1 MSTVLSVMVENH
13 SGVLSRIA
21 GMFARRDFNIASL
34 SVSETEDPE
43 ISSMTIVAEGDERQ
57 VEQVSKQLRK
67 LIDVIKVR
75 ELQIETSIQRE
86 LLLIKIRAGPA
97 ARAEIT
103 NIATIMNCKIVALSQ
118 GTLTLEICDQPE
130 KVKELVAMLTPY
142 GIEEIA
148 RTGTVAL
155 PKDRTGA

>member
-1 MSTVLSVMVENH
+1 MSTVLSVMVENN
-13 SGVLSRIA
+13 SGVLSRIT

-67 LIDVIKVR
+67 LIDVITVR

-86 LLLIKIRAGPA
+86 LLLIRIRAGPA
-97 ARAEIT
+97 ARAEII
-103 NIATIMNCKIVALSQ
+103 NIATIMECKIVALSQ
-118 GTLTLEICDQPE
+118 ATLTLELCDKPE
-130 KVKELVAMLTPY
+130 KVKELMALLTPY
-142 GIEEIA
+142 GIEEIV

-155 PKDRTGA
+155 PKDCTSA